1 MKIRNVILLTAI
13 ALCLSMASCTP
24 VRNVSR
30 ISYQSIRTTF
40 AQPDKEHPIPEEAEI
55 VLMYDISDKGDINVI
70 VYNKT
75 DEIMT
80 IDQTKSFFVS
90 SNGKSQSYFD
100 PVVKT
105 ISQTNISTT
114 TGGVSV
120 NLGSVAKSLGVGGA
134 AGTLLSGVNVGGSTT
149 GGTSVTEVTQV
160 ADQPTVD
167 IAPKSYAAMSKTF
180 NEPKIGRD
188 VTSTKLEMTEKD
200 SHCKFSF
207 CITYSVDGG
216 DNYKKLV
223 TDFYSNSRI
232 VVPVSKNEELN
243 NTLRE
248 IYKMKPDAIYEPFW
262 QLMFDDNT
270 KELKPLDSDGFDLG
284 NLGRYYDAPFSG
296 HNILFDPI
304 HTFGVLFDF
313 Q

>member
-13 ALCLSMASCTP
+13 ALCLSMASCSP
-24 VRNVSR
+24 IRNVSR
-30 ISYQSIRTTF
+30 ISYQSFRTTF

-100 PVVKT
+100 PTIRT
-105 ISQTNISTT
+105 ISQTNSSSTS
-114 TGGVSV
+114 GGASV
-120 NLGSVAKSLGVGGA
+120 NLGSIANLLGVGGSL
-134 AGTLLSGVNVGGSTT
+134 GSMLYGVNVGGGKSS
-149 GGTSVTEVTQV
+149 GTAVTEVTQM
-160 ADQPTVD
+160 ADQPTVSL
-167 IAPKSYAAMSKTF
+167 APKSYAAMSKTF
-180 NEPKIGRD
+180 NEPMIGMD
-188 VTSTKLEMTEKD
+188 VTNTKLEMTEKD
-200 SHCKFSF
+200 SECKFSF
-207 CITYSVDGG
+207 CISYSVDDGKS
-216 DNYKKLV
+216 YKKLV

-243 NTLRE
+243 NALRE
-248 IYKMKPDAIYEPFW
+248 IYKMKTDAIYEPFW
-262 QLMFDDNT
+262 QLIFDDS
-270 KELKPLDSDGFDLG
+270 LR
-284 NLGRYYDAPFSG
+284 RYYNSS
-296 HNILFDPI
+296 NINREQFKYI
-304 HTFGVLFDF
+304 YTNGIFFDF

>member
-243 NTLRE
+243 NALRE

-270 KELKPLDSDGFDLG
+270 KELKPFDSDGYDRG
-284 NLGRYYDAPFSG
+284 NLGRYYYSPASAL
-296 HNILFDPI
+296 ILFDPI